1 MDETPGDGSVTA
13 VIDRIVDDAA
23 VLLFEED
30 GETVGQAVVPAEQL
44 PDAQVGAVLSVVVQD
59 GEVVSADLLPEETA
73 TRRAA
78 ARDRL
83 DRLSNRSSE

>member
-1 MDETPGDGSVTA
+1 MDETPGDGPVTA

-44 PDAQVGAVLSVVVQD
+44 PDAQAGAVLSVVVQD